1 MLLLVDAVEGPMPQ
15 TRFVTGKALER
26 GLAPIVAINKVDR
39 DGARADWVLDRTF
52 DLFDRLG
59 ASERQLDFPVVY
71 TSALHGYASREGP
84 ALGGDMRPLLEVVVA
99 HTPPPTVDA
108 GGAFQMQVS
117 TLDYSPY
124 VGAIG
129 IGRVQRGRVRAN
141 TPVLVV
147 DRDAGRR
154 HARVLEVKR
163 ARGLERHK
171 LPEARAGEI
180 VALSGIDGL
189 RVSDTLCDPA
199 KEEAL
204 PPLRVDEPTVRMTFG
219 VNTSPFAGRDGR
231 FVTGRHLRE
240 RLRRELVHNV
250 ALRVEETEDP
260 DRFLVSGR
268 GELHLA
274 ILIENMRREGYELA
288 VAPPEV
294 IGKVVDGREC
304 EPFEQLSVDVEE
316 GHIGTVMEMLGSR
329 RGVLDGVQPG
339 GQGRTRLDYVVPAR
353 ALLGLRT
360 EFLSATSG
368 SGLMH
373 HTFSHYAP
381 RVGDAVSRRRSGALV
396 ANGSGKA
403 LAYALFNLQERGRL
417 LIGPGAEVYE
427 GMVVGI
433 HSRANDLAVNPM
445 KAKQLTNIRAA
456 GSDENILLTP
466 PLGLTLES
474 AMALIDR
481 DELVEITPKAIRIRK
496 VHLHEHERR
505 RAARTAASRRR
516 ARA

>member
-1 MLLLVDAVEGPMPQ
+1 M
-15 TRFVTGKALER
+15 RTGCWTE
-26 GLAPIVAINKVDR
+26 PS
-39 DGARADWVLDRTF
+39 T
-52 DLFDRLG
+52 LFDRLG
-59 ASERQLDFPVVY
+59 ANERQLDFPVVY
-71 TSALHGYASREGP
+71 TSALHGYASSEGP
-84 ALGGDMRPLLEVVVA
+84 APGSDMRPLLEVIVA
-99 HTPPPTVDA
+99 HTPPPAVDA
-108 GGAFQMQVS
+108 AGAFQMQIS

-124 VGAIG
+124 VGPIG

-141 TPVLVV
+141 SAVLVL
-147 DRDAGRR
+147 DRDGGRR
-154 HARVLEVKR
+154 NARVLEVMR
-163 ARGLERHK
+163 SRGLERHK
-171 LPEARAGEI
+171 VDEARAGEI
-180 VALSGIDGL
+180 VAVSGVDGL

-231 FVTGRHLRE
+231 FVTGRHVRE
-240 RLRRELVHNV
+240 RLRRELIHNV

-260 DRFLVSGR
+260 DRFLVCGR

-288 VAPPEV
+288 VAAPEV
-294 IGKVVDGREC
+294 IYKVVDGREC
-304 EPFEQLSVDVEE
+304 EPFEQLSVEVEE
-316 GHIGTVMEMLGSR
+316 IHMGTVMEMLGSR
-329 RGVLDGVQPG
+329 RGVLDAVQPG
-339 GQGRTRLDYVVPAR
+339 GPGRTRLDYVIPAR
-353 ALLGLRT
+353 ALIGLRT

-381 RVGDAVSRRRSGALV
+381 RVGEEITRRRSGALV
-396 ANGSGKA
+396 ASGAGKA
-403 LAYALFNLQERGRL
+403 LSYALFNLQERGRL
-417 LIGPGAEVYE
+417 LIGPGEEVYE

-433 HSRANDLAVNPM
+433 HSRGNDLVVNPM

-474 AMALIDR
+474 AMALINR

-496 VHLHEHERR
+496 VQLHEHERR
-505 RAARTAASRRR
+505 RTARAAAGRRR
-516 ARA
+516 ANA